1 MALQTDQAPI
11 TLKKSKPPVTPLTPC
26 QKVEA
31 EIAKYGGW
39 DVNTVQAI
47 AQAENRACNPK
58 KHNLTA
64 TETHRRADGSVI
76 CVGSYGALQVGCLH
90 FHKGENRDNLKTQV
104 KVAHRVWVEAK
115 GSYTPWTMYKN
126 GTYQEFLK

>member
-1 MALQTDQAPI
+1 MPAI
-11 TLKKSKPPVTPLTPC
+11 KKVTPPKTPPLTPC

-31 EIAKYGGW
+31 EIAKYSDW

-47 AQAENRACNPK
+47 ARAENGECNPK

-64 TETHRRADGSVI
+64 SETHKRADGSVI

-90 FHKGENRDNLKTQV
+90 FHKGEDRDNLKTQV
-104 KVAHRVWVEAK
+104 KVAHRVWLEAK
-115 GSYTPWTMYKN
+115 GSYTPWTMYRN
-126 GTYQEFLK
+126 GTYLEHLK